1 LSSTISARLRRGT
14 AAGTRSDGN
23 CDNEPLKRNAFPLG
37 EQRSGGASFGG
48 NLRQSSEASQSV
60 IHGGAPPA
68 PMSPSDVADVV
79 LLVGIQAVLF
89 TSVIVAFVLSLR

>member
-1 LSSTISARLRRGT
+1 MPSLSRGHLRIVLFASLVFRN
-14 AAGTRSDGN
+14 S
-23 CDNEPLKRNAFPLG
+23 LKRNAFPLG

-89 TSVIVAFVLSLR
+89 TSVIVAFMLSLR

>member
-1 LSSTISARLRRGT
+1 VITSRSRGT
-14 AAGTRSDGN
+14 PFLSASN
-23 CDNEPLKRNAFPLG
+23 
-37 EQRSGGASFGG
+37 RSGGASFGG